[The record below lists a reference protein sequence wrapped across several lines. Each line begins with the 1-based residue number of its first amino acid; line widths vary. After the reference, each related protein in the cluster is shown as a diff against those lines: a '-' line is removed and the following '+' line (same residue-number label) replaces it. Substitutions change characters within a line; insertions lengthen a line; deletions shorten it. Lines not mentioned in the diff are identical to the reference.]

1 VPITTFVIDDPLG
14 RNMIQILSVA
24 PLETILVRSNTIT
37 GEIVIDTDNILHH
50 PSVTL
55 SVPVESL
62 DTGILLMNE
71 VLRSDRWLDAARF
84 PTIGFTLGRVLRPT
98 APTALR
104 DGVPTVIEAEGT
116 FELHGASKTYPVA
129 GEITWLKASEST
141 ARRLPGD
148 LLRLRARVDLHLL
161 DHGIESHLSGPA
173 LDKVSETL
181 TVSVDLLASTQ
192 RPPVSE
198 KTLLELARARR
209 ELAQRLL
216 HAS

>member
-1 VPITTFVIDDPLG
+1 MPTTKFGINDPLG
-14 RNMIQILSVA
+14 RNMIQVLSLA

-37 GEIVIDTDNILHH
+37 GEIVIDTENILHN
-50 PSVTL
+50 PSVNL
-55 SVPVESL
+55 SVPVDSL

-84 PTIGFTLGRVLRPT
+84 PTIAFTLERVLRPR

-104 DGVPTVIEAEGT
+104 DGVPTAIEAEGT
-116 FELHGASKTYPVA
+116 FELHGASKTYPVE
-129 GEITWLKASEST
+129 GEITWLKASAST

-161 DHGIESHLSGPA
+161 DHGIQAHLSAQA
-173 LDKVSETL
+173 LDKVSNTL
-181 TVSVDLLASTQ
+181 TVHVDLLASTQ
-192 RPPVSE
+192 RPVVSE
-198 KTLLELARARR
+198 KTLQELARARR

-216 HAS
+216 QAS